1 MLSNPRSGHGAHVSP
16 FVSSKQGGKKKEKK
30 NPQPRLSAIREITA
44 LDFPLDQ
51 VKVSSPGEGIKGR
64 GIVQIYPKT
73 GVNRLPRRRNNSVG
87 TAFVSDRGKM
97 AGQIGACL
105 RKRENEANFRF
116 VQLTAGE
123 REREIFLA
131 NWLPASC
138 SVAL

>member
-1 MLSNPRSGHGAHVSP
+1 M
-16 FVSSKQGGKKKEKK
+16 
-30 NPQPRLSAIREITA
+30 
-44 LDFPLDQ
+44 
-51 VKVSSPGEGIKGR
+51 
-64 GIVQIYPKT
+64 QIYPKT

-87 TAFVSDRGKM
+87 TAFVSDWGKM

>member
-1 MLSNPRSGHGAHVSP
+1 M
-16 FVSSKQGGKKKEKK
+16 
-30 NPQPRLSAIREITA
+30 
-44 LDFPLDQ
+44 
-51 VKVSSPGEGIKGR
+51 
-64 GIVQIYPKT
+64 QIYPKT

-87 TAFVSDRGKM
+87 TAFVSDWGKM

-123 REREIFLA
+123 REREREIFLA